1 MNDRV
6 GIFIS
11 EHALRYIN
19 HLESAIRGYLMASY
33 VDGLEDRFEGK
44 RACFCFYC
52 S

>member
-6 GIFIS
+6 GIVS

-19 HLESAIRGYLMASY
+19 HLESASRGYLMASY